1 MHDINPLAL
10 PFEFKGTSDNGKIG
24 CLLLHSFTTSP
35 SEVRPLG
42 IYLRNLGYSG
52 IAPLLPGHGSVPED
66 LGNTTWLDW
75 YSVARDSLIY
85 LKESYDCVFVIGVAL
100 GSVLATILAASHL
113 RIHISGLILI
123 SPSQHAPSTLVK
135 NLLPFVKHFK
145 KEFAMEQEPLANGL
159 RGKGQFFYSK
169 RPTTAL
175 IEMYRVIG
183 FTNHRLANITQP
195 TLVINTETADGAT
208 DFIFEKLT
216 DCEKKKAYTM
226 VTSSPR
232 WYLFEKEAK
241 PAFEEIDGF
250 IQSVMDGSLEKYQ
263 PPTESVS
270 EENDIEKTE

>member
-10 PFEFKGTSDNGKIG
+10 PFEFKGPSDKGKIG

-75 YSVARDSLIY
+75 YASARDSLFY
-85 LKESYDCVFVIGVAL
+85 LKDSYESVFVIGVAL

-113 RIHISGLILI
+113 RINITGLILI
-123 SPSQHAPSTLVK
+123 SPSQHSPSTLVK
-135 NLLPFVKHFK
+135 NLLPFVKYFK
-145 KEFAMEQEPLANGL
+145 KDFQTEQEIVTDDL
-159 RGKGQFFYSK
+159 REKGQFFYSK
-169 RPTTAL
+169 RPTTSL

-216 DCEKKKAYTM
+216 DCEKKKTYTM

-232 WYLFEKEAK
+232 WYLFEDEAK
-241 PAFEEIDGF
+241 TAFEEIDGF

-263 PPTESVS
+263 KPNESVS
-270 EENDIEKTE
+270 EENDIENPE